1 MSTSTVYPPPVPYSA
16 DPFHPVRV
24 VEGVFTAL
32 FVLVGAAIALSIVV
46 PIVRSGAFPTDW
58 ITSSWIAPL
67 VGLLV
72 TLVVLSII
80 LRVVFWVA
88 SGLPADRRYDYRHDL
103 RHDYR
108 HGGPFSWFGY
118 DSAVETARQRYARG
132 ELTREQYDQ
141 LVRDLAAPHAP

>member
-1 MSTSTVYPPPVPYSA
+1 MSTSTVYPPPAPYA
-16 DPFHPVRV
+16 TDPFPPVRV

-32 FVLVGAAIALSIVV
+32 FVLVGAALALSIVV
-46 PIVRSGAFPTDW
+46 PIVRSGSFPSDW
-58 ITSSWIAPL
+58 MTSSWVAPL

-80 LRVVFWVA
+80 LRIVFWVVG
-88 SGLPADRRYDYRHDL
+88 GLPADRRYYDRQDL

-118 DSAVETARQRYARG
+118 DAAVETARQRYARG
-132 ELTREQYDQ
+132 ELSREQYDQ
-141 LVRDLAAPHAP
+141 LVRDLSAPRSP